1 MSGLPGG
8 RGETYAEGMNETPT
22 PSSGPSPA
30 QRRRIVSSRHLAD
43 GDGWEAS
50 EFEFGLIVAGNA
62 FTRWTL
68 KCMAAAGAPDLGPL
82 DILVLHNVNHRER
95 DKRLVDIAFLLGIE
109 DAHTVNYALK
119 KLSKAKLI
127 EAEKRGKEMFYRT
140 SPEGADLCRRYRDVR
155 RQCLLEMMGHSDLK
169 GEELQS
175 IAAALRAMSGIYD
188 QAARA
193 AASL

>member
-1 MSGLPGG
+1 
-8 RGETYAEGMNETPT
+8 MND
-22 PSSGPSPA
+22 PSTPSPA
-30 QRRRIVSSRHLAD
+30 PAPETRRRIVSSRHLAD

-68 KCMAAAGAPDLGPL
+68 RCMAAAGAPDLGAL

-119 KLSKAKLI
+119 KLAKAGLV

-155 RQCLLEMMGHSDLK
+155 RQCLLEMLGHSDIK
-169 GEELQS
+169 GEELRS
-175 IAAALRAMSGIYD
+175 IAAALRAMSGLYD

>member
-1 MSGLPGG
+1 MTDPDPP
-8 RGETYAEGMNETPT
+8 EGA
-22 PSSGPSPA
+22 S
-30 QRRRIVSSRHLAD
+30 RRRIVSSRHLAE

-68 KCMAAAGAPDLGPL
+68 RCMAAAGAPDLGPL

-119 KLSKAKLI
+119 KLSKAGLV

-155 RQCLLEMMGHSDLK
+155 RQCLLEMLGHGDIK
-169 GEELQS
+169 GEELRS
-175 IAAALRAMSGIYD
+175 IAAALRAMSGLYD